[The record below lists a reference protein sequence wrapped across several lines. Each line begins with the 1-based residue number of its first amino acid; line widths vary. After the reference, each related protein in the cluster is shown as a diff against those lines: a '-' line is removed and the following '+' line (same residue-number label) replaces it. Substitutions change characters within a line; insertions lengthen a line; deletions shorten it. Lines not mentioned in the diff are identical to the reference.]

1 MATISSGQITIVDL
15 YDAPALNAWIS
26 ASLSTTQT
34 YNNQTKA
41 YSPNYAS
48 SALKLTLNL
57 TKAGS
62 ASSII
67 GSAVTG
73 VKWTKIVGGT
83 ATEITSTTS
92 IDTDYKSGTANSVLT
107 TKTNVPTDTNA
118 ILWQV
123 KGIYTD
129 PDTNL
134 PITFQ
139 ATINL
144 TLVQLAK
151 ASVVAMVSTPDGDFF
166 RNNTPASLKV
176 TADVYK
182 DGSISNGSRKYKW
195 FIADSSVTTSQDGD
209 GGVGWRKVT
218 ATTGTTG
225 AVANSG
231 FDTAVTAQG
240 VLTVYPDAVVNGQTF
255 MVVITDNDGG
265 TSGTK
270 IKQYVTLKDM
280 DDPIMTIIES
290 NAGTVLKNGT
300 GSVTLNARVFRNGE
314 EIDADGT
321 IYTYKWSKWQD
332 GTMVSNFGGTG
343 NAYKTGKKLPVGS
356 SDVKNSTLFKC
367 EVNGK

>member
-26 ASLSTTQT
+26 ADKTTTQT

-62 ASSII
+62 TGSLI

-83 ATEITSTTS
+83 PTEITSTTNT
-92 IDTDYKSGTANSVLT
+92 DADYKGGTSNSVLT

-123 KGIYTD
+123 EGTYTD
-129 PDTNL
+129 PSTNL

-195 FIADSSVTTSQDGD
+195 FIADSSVTTSQDSD

-218 ATTGTTG
+218 DTTGTTG
-225 AVANSG
+225 VVANSG
-231 FDTAVTAQG
+231 FDTATNAQG

-255 MVVITDNDGG
+255 MVVVTDNDGG
-265 TSGTK
+265 TTGTK

-280 DDPIMTIIES
+280 DDPVMTVIES
-290 NAGTVLKNGT
+290 NGGTVLKNGT
-300 GSVTLNARVFRNGE
+300 GSVTLTARVFRNGE
-314 EIDADGT
+314 EIDTGGT
-321 IYTYKWSKWQD
+321 VYTYKWSKWQD
-332 GTMVSNFGGTG
+332 GTMVANFGGTG
-343 NAYKTGKKLPVGS
+343 NAYKTGKTLSVGS
-356 SDVKNSTLFKC
+356 SDVTNSTLFKC
-367 EVNGK
+367 EVNG

>member
-1 MATISSGQITIVDL
+1 MATVSTGQITIVDL

-26 ASLSTTQT
+26 ASASTTQT

-48 SALKLTLNL
+48 SALVLTLNL

-62 ASSII
+62 ASSIV

-83 ATEITSTTS
+83 ATEITSTTNT
-92 IDTDYKSGTANSVLT
+92 DTDYKSGTANSILT
-107 TKTNVPTDTNA
+107 TKTNVPTDKNA

-123 KGIYTD
+123 EGTWTD
-129 PDTNL
+129 PVTSL

-182 DGSISNGSRKYKW
+182 DGSLSSGSRKYKW
-195 FIADSSVTTSQDGD
+195 FVADSSVTTSQDSD

-225 AVANSG
+225 TIANSG
-231 FDTAVTAQG
+231 FDTATNAQG
-240 VLTVYPDAVVNGQTF
+240 VLTVYPDAVTNGQTF

-280 DDPIMTIIES
+280 DDPIMTVVES
-290 NAGTVLKNGT
+290 DGGTILKNGV
-300 GSVTLNARVFRNGE
+300 GSVTLTARVFRNGE
-314 EIDADGT
+314 EIDTGGT
-321 IYTYKWSKWQD
+321 VYTYKWTKWQN
-332 GTMVSNFGGTG
+332 GTMNANFGGTG
-343 NAYKTGKKLPVGS
+343 IAYKTGKTLTVGS
-356 SDVKNSTLFKC
+356 ADVTNSTMFKC
-367 EVNGK
+367 EVNS

>member
-1 MATISSGQITIVDL
+1 MATVSTGQITIVDL

-26 ASLSTTQT
+26 ASASTTQT

-41 YSPNYAS
+41 YSPSFATTP
-48 SALKLTLNL
+48 LVLTLNL

-73 VKWTKIVGGT
+73 VKWTKIVGET
-83 ATEITSTTS
+83 ATEVTSTTNT
-92 IDTDYKSGTANSVLT
+92 DTDYKSGTSNSVLT
-107 TKTNVPTDTNA
+107 TKTNVPTDKNA

-123 KGIYTD
+123 EGIWTD
-129 PDTNL
+129 PITNL
-134 PITFQ
+134 PIAFR

-182 DGSISNGSRKYKW
+182 DGSLSNGSRKYKW
-195 FIADSSVTTSQDGD
+195 FVADSSVTTSQDSD

-231 FDTAVTAQG
+231 FDTATNAQG
-240 VLTVYPDAVVNGQTF
+240 VLTVYPDAVTNGQTF

-265 TSGTK
+265 TTGTK

-280 DDPIMTIIES
+280 DDPIMTVIES
-290 NAGTVLKNGT
+290 NGGTILKNGV
-300 GSVTLNARVFRNGE
+300 GSVTLTARVFRNGE
-314 EIDADGT
+314 EIDTGGT
-321 IYTYKWSKWQD
+321 TYTYKWSKWQD
-332 GTMVSNFGGTG
+332 GTMVANFGGTS
-343 NAYKTGKKLPVGS
+343 NAYKTGKTLSVGS
-356 SDVKNSTLFKC
+356 SDVTNSTLFKC
-367 EVNGK
+367 EVNG